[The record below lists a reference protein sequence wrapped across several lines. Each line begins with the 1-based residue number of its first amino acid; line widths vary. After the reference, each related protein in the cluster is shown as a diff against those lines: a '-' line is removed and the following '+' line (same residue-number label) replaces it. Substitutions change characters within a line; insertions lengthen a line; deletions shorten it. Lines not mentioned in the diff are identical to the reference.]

1 MKVQANLNS
10 RTSIIP
16 YSNQVMFDL
25 SKIHINT
32 EPKTLYA
39 NSQIEIFFQEN
50 LNVLTHTGTW
60 NIIRLIGMDS
70 RFALIHK
77 KAQEQKLLKN

>member
-25 SKIHINT
+25 SKIYLLNLKPCMRIRKLN
-32 EPKTLYA
+32 
-39 NSQIEIFFQEN
+39 FFFSRKFECFD
-50 LNVLTHTGTW
+50 THRYLEH
-60 NIIRLIGMDS
+60 NKIDGMDS